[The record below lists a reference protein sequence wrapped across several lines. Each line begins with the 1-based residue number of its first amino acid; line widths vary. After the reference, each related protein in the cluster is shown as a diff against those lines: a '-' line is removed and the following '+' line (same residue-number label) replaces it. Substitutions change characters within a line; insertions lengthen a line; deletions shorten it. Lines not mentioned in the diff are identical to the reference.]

1 MDPFSITAGAIG
13 IGGVATTAIAQLHT
27 AIGGYSGAHQDVQN
41 ILLSLEQI
49 QAPLAALERLTF
61 PDAAATARALEDLR
75 STGVANSVNASG
87 EACSKLTKD
96 LKRWTRH
103 SKPDE
108 LSFRDKF
115 LVGLWNKEK
124 ISTLKTQL
132 QSCAQTLHLAVSATQ
147 LVVQLRSERQSET
160 SQESVRK
167 DLQAIEA
174 AIHRHMRNT
183 QEQQIEAKRHLEE
196 LEEGYDSAAN
206 VDEAIAEVEKRIDLL
221 EMEKVNCGVV
231 FAQANS
237 SRSGIDIGK
246 VLTTDDSTAFVGLPI
261 SVVGKVNLR
270 VGEVTTQGGS
280 TSYVGVFAENVS
292 I

>member
-49 QAPLAALERLTF
+49 QAPLAALERLTI
-61 PDAAATARALEDLR
+61 PDAAATARAREDLR

-103 SKPDE
+103 SNADE
-108 LSFRDKF
+108 LSFRDRF
-115 LVGLWNKEK
+115 LIGLWNREK
-124 ISTLKTQL
+124 ISTLKMQL

-147 LVVQLRSERQSET
+147 LVVQLRSERQSER
-160 SQESVRK
+160 SHESVGK
-167 DLQAIEA
+167 ELKAIEV
-174 AIHRHMRNT
+174 AIQSHMRNT
-183 QEQQIEAKRHLEE
+183 QEQQAEANRRLEQLEE
-196 LEEGYDSAAN
+196 TYDGATDAN
-206 VDEAIAEVEKRIDLL
+206 EAIAEVEKRIELL
-221 EMEKVNCGVV
+221 EMEMVNCGVV
-231 FAQANS
+231 FAQTKS

-246 VLTTDDSTAFVGLPI
+246 VLTTDNSKAFVGLPP

-270 VGEVTTQGGS
+270 VGEVTTQAGS
-280 TSYVGVFAENVS
+280 TSHVGVFADNVS